1 MFNHV
6 TPVEISPDISSIKLV
21 LLQFP
26 KCSGLSRNVVC
37 IFCIMDWP
45 YMHLL
50 CTRRAILVSENT
62 FTCAAVHPSIPYVCR
77 PLSCSHH
84 TLFLPP
90 TQQDTDNKMQRSV
103 STATP
108 SLNNNKC
115 HGLVCVFRTFYFEVE
130 YLSIAGLS
138 GG

>member
-1 MFNHV
+1 LQRNLFSNTLLPLAWV
-6 TPVEISPDISSIKLV
+6 SPIKLV
-21 LLQFP
+21 LLRFP

-45 YMHLL
+45 YMHLP

-62 FTCAAVHPSIPYVCR
+62 FTSAAIMIYPSIPYVCR

-90 TQQDTDNKMQRSV
+90 TQQDTDDKMQRSV

-108 SLNNNKC
+108 SLNK
-115 HGLVCVFRTFYFEVE
+115 T
-130 YLSIAGLS
+130 S
-138 GG
+138 GNYACIYVSFNIK